1 MAGYYPVDRSE
12 WLLQIG
18 RRLRTE
24 YDDIIAAA
32 PLPERLVPCSSCL
45 KRLPTIRVK
54 QLETATNARSRSLPA
69 GVGLS
74 PRGP

>member
-24 YDDIIAAA
+24 YDDIIAAV
-32 PLPERLVPCSSCL
+32 PLPERLASL
-45 KRLPTIRVK
+45 LK
-54 QLETATNARSRSLPA
+54 QLEKATEN
-69 GVGLS
+69 
-74 PRGP
+74 PRQAA